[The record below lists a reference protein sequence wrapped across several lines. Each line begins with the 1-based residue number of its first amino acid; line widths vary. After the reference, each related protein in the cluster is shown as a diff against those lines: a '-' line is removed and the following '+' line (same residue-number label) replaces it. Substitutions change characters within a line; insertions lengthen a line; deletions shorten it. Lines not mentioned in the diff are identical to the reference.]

1 MVFSFQNTSSLNN
14 RRNGIERR
22 RHYEGICG
30 RERLYGICERDIHVI
45 CQRDRLCGLYG
56 GIVGIVY
63 EDEINGHGSAYFS
76 VDRMGGIQY
85 NTIVRTDLVENI
97 FTKDQ
102 T

>member
-1 MVFSFQNTSSLNN
+1 M
-14 RRNGIERR
+14 
-22 RHYEGICG
+22 
-30 RERLYGICERDIHVI
+30 
-45 CQRDRLCGLYG
+45 
-56 GIVGIVY
+56 GIVY